1 MATTR
6 KEDIDQLSMEDLQL
20 KIRDDN
26 ELMRKMRFNHA
37 ISPLDK
43 PSDLRVMRKE
53 IARLKTELRRR
64 QIEVAKA

>member
-1 MATTR
+1 MARTR
-6 KEDIDQLSMEDLQL
+6 KEDIVQLSIEDLKL
-20 KIRDDN
+20 KVRDDQ

-43 PSDLRVMRKE
+43 PSDMREMRRE

-64 QIEVAKA
+64 ELEATKA